1 MPVRAFLSGVII
13 TLIVVLCGCEKDDRV
28 VVYSAPKETVKPA
41 APTAPMQ
48 TMAPTGNQA
57 PQAPQNSGE
66 IAWTVPP
73 GWKQLPG
80 DGQMRYAS
88 FQVSEAIPQIQLSVI
103 PLNQSSLV
111 SNVNRWEG
119 QVGLKPTA
127 EADLPKVVK
136 TVEANG
142 LTFQTVDLQSPDSAN
157 PKQRMLAAIL
167 DRPDQMW
174 FFKLLGPADVV
185 GPQKEKF
192 DSFVKS
198 IHFGGAPTAQTASTP
213 APAPGPV
220 ASAAAG
226 GAAGAKWNVP
236 ADWVA
241 EPEKPMRL
249 ASYKAG
255 DAEVIITQF
264 GQDNFGGLLANINRW
279 RRQAGMPEITDE
291 KEAGGKRTTVNG
303 KDAALFD
310 FAGPTNRVRVIMVV
324 DGGLAWFFKI
334 QGPAGAVANQQ
345 PPFDAFV
352 QSVQFGK

>member
-1 MPVRAFLSGVII
+1 MSVRAFLSGVII
-13 TLIVVLCGCEKDDRV
+13 TLIVVLSGCEKDDRV

-41 APTAPMQ
+41 APTQ
-48 TMAPTGNQA
+48 TMPKAEEPVAP
-57 PQAPQNSGE
+57 NSGE
-66 IAWTVPP
+66 IAWTVPQ

-88 FQVSEAIPQIQLSVI
+88 FGVSEENPQIQLSVI

-142 LTFQTVDLQSPDSAN
+142 LTFQIVDLQSPDSAN

-174 FFKLLGPADVV
+174 FFKLFGPAEVV
-185 GPQKEKF
+185 GAQKEKF
-192 DSFVKS
+192 DAFVKS
-198 IHFGGAPTAQTASTP
+198 IHFGGAPVGEPAGEPSGSGGSSIATNPPPAEASSP
-213 APAPGPV
+213 K
-220 ASAAAG
+220 
-226 GAAGAKWNVP
+226 GAKWNAP

-255 DAEVIITQF
+255 EAEVIITQF

-310 FAGPTNRVRVIMVV
+310 FAGPTNRVRVVMVV

-345 PPFDAFV
+345 QPFDAFV
-352 QSVQFGK
+352 QSVQFAK